1 MVWISYHPND
11 KIQSSESNRFILV
24 IQTLQHYVSEMRKQS
39 CYLLEFLLHVF
50 AKFWFASLENQ
61 IDTKEH

>member
-39 CYLLEFLLHVF
+39 FYLLEFLLHVF
-50 AKFWFASLENQ
+50 A
-61 IDTKEH
+61 

>member
-24 IQTLQHYVSEMRKQS
+24 IQTLQYYVSEMKKQI
-39 CYLLEFLLHVF
+39 LF
-50 AKFWFASLENQ
+50 
-61 IDTKEH
+61 I

>member
-24 IQTLQHYVSEMRKQS
+24 IQTLQHYVSEMKKQI
-39 CYLLEFLLHVF
+39 LFV
-50 AKFWFASLENQ
+50 
-61 IDTKEH
+61 